1 MMTHAE
7 LSAAAAKL
15 PTGPSEFSTA
25 EAGARGQEIYQT
37 QIRPLVDTEE
47 NVGKLLSVDILSGDY
62 EMSDDFNH
70 IEAVFCLRARQ
81 PNAVVYTLRIGYAA
95 AFSRGRRQEPLPR

>member
-1 MMTHAE
+1 MTQAE
-7 LSAAAAKL
+7 LLAAAAKL
-15 PTGPSEFSTA
+15 PARPSELSTA
-25 EAGARGQEIYQT
+25 EVCERGQALYES
-37 QIRPLVDTEE
+37 QIRSLVNTEE

-62 EMSDDFNH
+62 EISDDFNH